1 MVDDPDSERQQA
13 VVIGGSMA
21 GLLAAR
27 VLCDHF
33 SRVVLID
40 RDVFPGEPA
49 FRNGVPQS
57 RHLHVLLVKGRQ
69 ILEHYFPGL
78 MESLVTAGAV
88 PVDVGSEFLT
98 ISIFGPVARSPA
110 DLTMLLCS
118 RNLLEWQV
126 RMRLLDFPNLRV
138 LTRAEVTGLQAQNGQ
153 VTGVRLRGRGG
164 ADLPE
169 ALSASLVVDC
179 SGRGSELPGWLSN
192 LGYPAPEMNV
202 VNSHLGYA
210 TRWYRQAEQ
219 PIPSWEGAKA
229 ALVWTR
235 PPDNPRGGGI
245 LPVEGGLWIATL
257 AGTAHCYPPT
267 DEEGFLEFAR
277 LLPDPLLFD
286 AIARAEPVSPI
297 YGYRRTEN
305 QWRRYDRLER
315 WPGGLVVMGDAVCC
329 FNPVYGQGMTA
340 AALAASLL
348 DEALEGWETALSPAF
363 GHTFQRKLA
372 KKLETPWLMATREDF
387 RWKETEGERPGR
399 LAALLQAYMD
409 RVIRLAC
416 RDPQAGQAF
425 LRVVQLLEPPQS
437 LFHPGILFPALTER

>member
-1 MVDDPDSERQQA
+1 MVEEMVLERQQA

-33 SRVVLID
+33 PQVVLID
-40 RDVFPGEPA
+40 RDAFPNEPA
-49 FRNGVPQS
+49 FRSGVPQA
-57 RHLHVLLVKGRQ
+57 RHLHVLLIKGKEIFER
-69 ILEHYFPGL
+69 YFPGL
-78 MESLVTAGAV
+78 AESLVAAGAV

-110 DLTMLLCS
+110 GLTMLLCS

-126 RMRLLDFPNLRV
+126 RQRLREQANLS
-138 LTRAEVTGLQAQNGQ
+138 LLIHAEVTGLQAQDGQ
-153 VTGVRLRGRGG
+153 VLGVRLSGRAGEP
-164 ADLPE
+164 LPE
-169 ALSASLVVDC
+169 VLPASLVVDC
-179 SGRGSELPGWLSN
+179 SGRGSELPGWLSE
-192 LGYPAPEMNV
+192 LGYAAPQMKV

-219 PIPSWEGAKA
+219 PIASWKGARG
-229 ALVWTR
+229 ALVAVR

-245 LPVEGGLWIATL
+245 LPAEGGLWIATL
-257 AGTAHCYPPT
+257 AGTAGCYPPT
-267 DEEGFLEFAR
+267 DEDGFLEFAR
-277 LLPDPLLFD
+277 QLPDPILYE

-305 QWRRYDRLER
+305 QWRHYESLER

-340 AALAASLL
+340 AALAASVL
-348 DEALEGWETALSPAF
+348 DEALGEWKVALTPAF
-363 GHTFQRKLA
+363 GQAFQRRLV
-372 KKLETPWLMATREDF
+372 KKLETPWLMATGEDF
-387 RWKETEGERPGR
+387 RWPETEGERPGR
-399 LAALLQAYMD
+399 MARLVQAYLD

-416 RDPQAGQAF
+416 RDAQAGLAF
-425 LRVVQLLEPPQS
+425 HQVVQLLQPPES
-437 LFHPGILFPALTER
+437 LFRPGILIPALLGR